1 MPETKPSAAERE
13 DVIAR
18 ELGLPSSIV
27 HNSLRKLKET
37 GRIAGRRPVSP
48 PLTSRDLARIILGL
62 AAPLPVNAPG
72 VEQTLGSLP
81 RTSGD
86 GAVNAETEIVDL
98 LDEAAGTVHG
108 NIDFRTG
115 DILISA
121 NGDFL
126 AVSGERDG
134 VAFNRTYRRNVQ
146 AEGMQRIARIP
157 LQILR
162 RIALQ
167 LF

>member
-1 MPETKPSAAERE
+1 MPQTPTADREETL
-13 DVIAR
+13 AR
-18 ELGLPSSIV
+18 ELGLPSSLI
-27 HNSLRKLKET
+27 HNTIRKLKEQ
-37 GRIAGRRPVSP
+37 GRVAAAKRIAP

-62 AAPLPVNAPG
+62 AAPLPVNAPC

-81 RTSGD
+81 RTAGD
-86 GAVNAETEIVDL
+86 GAINAETEIVDL
-98 LDEAAGTVHG
+98 LDEAAGAVHG
-108 NIDFRTG
+108 NIDFRAG

-126 AVSGERDG
+126 AVSGERES
-134 VAFNRTYRRNVQ
+134 VAFNRIYRRNIQ

-157 LQILR
+157 LPILR